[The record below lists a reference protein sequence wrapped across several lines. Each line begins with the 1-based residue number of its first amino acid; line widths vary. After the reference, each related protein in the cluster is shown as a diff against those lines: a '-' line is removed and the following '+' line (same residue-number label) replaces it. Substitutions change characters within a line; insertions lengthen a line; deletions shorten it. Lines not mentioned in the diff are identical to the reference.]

1 MDNEDAQNEDAQN
14 EDAQNE
20 DAQRGRKRNL
30 VNRTLD
36 TTLPV
41 RFGVALRLL
50 RRRDSA
56 PARSAAEVCASLAFH
71 GYRLETSTYRAIEAG
86 LYLPQEPARFLEALA
101 EYLELGDTD
110 VIGLTWRLAYEI
122 LCVELGQEIAH
133 ELFLDAT
140 PPIPPQLPQDSIQ
153 SIDTHSTPCAAMSS
167 NDATTSA
174 SSRKAALRGDRMCI
188 SRKYA
193 ELRHGRRTRLTN
205 AIGPGRA

>member
-1 MDNEDAQNEDAQN
+1 VDD

-30 VNRTLD
+30 VNRTPVS
-36 TTLPV
+36 TLPAH
-41 RFGVALRLL
+41 FGAALRLL
-50 RRRDSA
+50 RRRGSV

-71 GYRLETSTYRAIEAG
+71 GYHLETSTYRAIEAG

-101 EYLELGDTD
+101 EYLELGDTE

-122 LCVELGQEIAH
+122 LCIELGEEIAH

-140 PPIPPQLPQDSIQ
+140 PPIPPQLPQDSVQ
-153 SIDTHSTPCAAMSS
+153 SVDTHSTPYASTPS
-167 NDATTSA
+167 NDAGTSA
-174 SSRKAALRGDRMCI
+174 NSRKPAPREDRTCI

-193 ELRHGRRTRLTN
+193 ESRHGRRTRLTN
-205 AIGPGRA
+205 TIGPG